1 MYLIEKTRNVF
12 RRALQEYGPR
22 KIKRRLWNIE
32 FSRGRWDCLD
42 QTQGDCLYPFIEKHA
57 KGGSIL
63 DLGCGSGNTGSE
75 LAADSYR
82 DYTGVDVSDV
92 AIEKAK
98 KSTEKCGRA
107 DKSRFFESDILT
119 YVPAQQFDV
128 ILFRD
133 SLYYVPRLKLKGMLD
148 RYSTHLRPDGV
159 FIVRL
164 WEAGEKYKWIVDC
177 IVDHFAVIEKQSSE
191 QPKSAVIVFQRNA

>member
-12 RRALQEYGPR
+12 RRALQEFGPR
-22 KIKRRLWNIE
+22 SVKRRLWNVE
-32 FSRGRWDCLD
+32 FSGGRWDCLN
-42 QTQGDCLYPFIEKHA
+42 QTQGDCLYPYIEKYVR
-57 KGGSIL
+57 GGSIL
-63 DLGCGSGNTGSE
+63 DLGCGSGNTGAE

-98 KSTEKCGRA
+98 KSTEKCARTG
-107 DKSRFFESDILT
+107 KNRFFESDILT

-133 SLYYVPRLKLKGMLD
+133 SLYYVSRLRLKATLD
-148 RYSTHLRPDGV
+148 RHSRYLKPDGV

-164 WEAGEKYKWIVDC
+164 WDAGEKYKWIVDC
-177 IVDHFAVIEKQSSE
+177 IVSHFAVLEEHFSE
-191 QPKSAVIVFQRNA
+191 QPKSAVIVFQRKA